1 MTGES
6 IKYVLAFMT
15 GLTIGAGL
23 TYKLIKEK
31 YENIADAEIKAMKEY
46 YSNKYSCSHDEVKNE
61 ITEAETVKV
70 KEKPKVTDYVSL
82 INKEGYSENDGDV
95 DQDENEDEDEDKVGP
110 YVITPEEFCENED
123 YEVDCLTHYADGYLV
138 DDNGDVIEDV
148 EELLGDAISEM
159 GKYEDDAIH
168 VCDDDRKCYYEIL
181 EDMQKFS

>member
-6 IKYVLAFMT
+6 IKYGLAFMA

-46 YSNKYSCSHDEVKNE
+46 YSNKYSCSNDEIKNE

-82 INKEGYSENDGDV
+82 INKEGYSENDGDA
-95 DQDENEDEDEDKVGP
+95 DQDENEDEDKVGP

-123 YEVDCLTHYADGYLV
+123 YEVVCLTHYADGYLV

-159 GKYEDDAIH
+159 GKYEDDVIH

-181 EDMQKFS
+181 ADMQKFS